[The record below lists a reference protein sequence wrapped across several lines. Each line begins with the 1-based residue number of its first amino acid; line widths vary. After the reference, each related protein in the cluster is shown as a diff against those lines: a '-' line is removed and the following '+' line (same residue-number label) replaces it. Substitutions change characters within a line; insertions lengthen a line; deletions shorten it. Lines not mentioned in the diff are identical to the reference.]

1 MIGLLFKIMGDMS
14 PFRKAMTDT
23 KKEAHTGGE
32 TVGKAFGAQFKA
44 GMMRFVGAGAII
56 STFVKA
62 AKDALQIDAGA
73 IKLNVSPEAFQ
84 ELTKA
89 AEMLG
94 MSVDELRQ
102 VAPEAA
108 KEFEDMM
115 SKIREGGGI
124 LDSQTVEMLADTAD
138 AFDELWTKIQPGL
151 GFIAKTIG
159 WLVGQGQRV
168 ATANAGMAMA
178 GFGSA
183 KRLLTGDSTE
193 QQAGVELYREAR
205 ATSVPFGSSPISSD
219 RRAAARRLSS
229 ALQANRQLVAS
240 SKQEDAA
247 TAAGVGNLPFMG
259 GVMKD
264 MVSVMWKVA
273 EEQKRTREEIARR
286 L

>member
-1 MIGLLFKIMGDMS
+1 MVGLLFKIMGDMS
-14 PFRKAMTDT
+14 PFRKAMADT
-23 KKEAHTGGE
+23 KKEAHAGGD
-32 TVGKAFGAQFKA
+32 TVGKAFGQQFKA

-94 MSVDELRQ
+94 MSVEELRL

-108 KEFEDMM
+108 AEFETLIAR
-115 SKIREGGGI
+115 IREGGGI
-124 LDSQTVEMLADTAD
+124 LDSQTVEMMADTAD

-151 GFIAKTIG
+151 GFIAKSLG
-159 WLVGQGQRV
+159 WIIGQGQKWLTV
-168 ATANAGMAMA
+168 AS
-178 GFGSA
+178 GSA
-183 KRLLTGDSTE
+183 MDIAGRVTGDKDLK
-193 QQAGVELYREAR
+193 QAGQELQRE
-205 ATSVPFGSSPISSD
+205 TLGSFVPFGSSPVASE
-219 RRAAARRLSS
+219 RRAAARRMSS
-229 ALQANRQLVAS
+229 ALQANRTIVAA
-240 SKQEDAA
+240 SKETDKAA
-247 TAAGVGNLPFMG
+247 AAGVSSLPFVG

-264 MVSVMWKVA
+264 MVDGMWKVA
-273 EEQKRTREEIARR
+273 EEQRKTREEIAKR

>member
-1 MIGLLFKIMGDMS
+1 
-14 PFRKAMTDT
+14 
-23 KKEAHTGGE
+23 
-32 TVGKAFGAQFKA
+32 
-44 GMMRFVGAGAII
+44 MMRFVGAGAII